1 LACCHTVNIDDE
13 GEYSATSPDELAL
26 VSFAKKTGVYFQK
39 RNLINN
45 NITIEQNN
53 EELELTVLNVIEFDS
68 DRKMMSV
75 FVKRWDTGQIIML
88 TKGADTVILPLTNTE
103 IFPDNIKNIKK
114 LPDHIV
120 DDYLKYLDE

>member
-1 LACCHTVNIDDE
+1 MACCHTVNIDDE